1 MKKVKFLEFILLSG
15 LLVGAI
21 VLSLMNQ
28 TSASAKTDNGYQ
40 YSNVIFGFKNKK
52 SKDIPTYKMS
62 ETFKIADVEYTIH
75 SKEVVQNVGGE
86 FGMNAKGSYL
96 ILNVTVKNNGTKA
109 ITVSDSDFKL
119 VKDKT
124 EYEPDSTAGIYAKS
138 RRKLFAIF
146 KIRRKNI
153 FFTSVNPENEVT
165 GNVVFDLNPDTIS
178 DTNLKLKINAG
189 FGNSNKAI
197 VTINE

>member
-1 MKKVKFLEFILLSG
+1 MS
-15 LLVGAI
+15 
-21 VLSLMNQ
+21 
-28 TSASAKTDNGYQ
+28 DNDYQ

-52 SKDIPTYKMS
+52 NKKSKDIPTYKMT

-96 ILNVTVKNNGTKA
+96 ILNVTVK
-109 ITVSDSDFKL
+109 
-119 VKDKT
+119 DKT
-124 EYEPDSTAGIYAKS
+124 EYETDSTAGIYANDDAN
-138 RRKLFAIF
+138 L
-146 KIRRKNI
+146 

-178 DTNLKLKINAG
+178 DTNLKLKVDAG
-189 FGNSNKAI
+189 FGNSNKAF

>member
-1 MKKVKFLEFILLSG
+1 MKKVKFLEFIVLSG
-15 LLVGAI
+15 FLVGAVI
-21 VLSLMNQ
+21 ISLMNQ
-28 TSASAKTDNGYQ
+28 TSASAKTDNDYQ
-40 YSNVIFGFKNKK
+40 YSSVIFGFKNKK
-52 SKDIPTYKMS
+52 NKKSKDITTYKMS

-96 ILNVTVKNNGTKA
+96 ILNVTVKNNGTKS

-124 EYEPDSTAGIYAKS
+124 EYETDSTAGIYANDDAN
-138 RRKLFAIF
+138 L
-146 KIRRKNI
+146 

-178 DTNLKLKINAG
+178 DTNLKLKVDAG
-189 FGNSNKAI
+189 FGNSNKAF

>member
-1 MKKVKFLEFILLSG
+1 MKKVKFLEFIVLSG
-15 LLVGAI
+15 FLIGAVVI
-21 VLSLMNQ
+21 SLMNQ
-28 TSASAKTDNGYQ
+28 TSASAKTDNDYQ

-52 SKDIPTYKMS
+52 NKKSKDIPTYKMT

-75 SKEVVQNVGGE
+75 SKEVVQNVCCE
-86 FGMNAKGSYL
+86 FVMNAKCSYL

-124 EYEPDSTAGIYAKS
+124 EYETDSTAGIYANDDAN
-138 RRKLFAIF
+138 L
-146 KIRRKNI
+146 

-165 GNVVFDLNPDTIS
+165 GNVVFDLSPDTIS
-178 DTNLKLKINAG
+178 DTNLKLKVDAG
-189 FGNSNKAI
+189 FGNSNKAF

>member
-96 ILNVTVKNNGTKA
+96 ILNVTVKN
-109 ITVSDSDFKL
+109 
-119 VKDKT
+119 KT
-124 EYEPDSTAGIYAKS
+124 EYEPDSTAGIYANDDAN
-138 RRKLFAIF
+138 L
-146 KIRRKNI
+146 

>member
-1 MKKVKFLEFILLSG
+1 
-15 LLVGAI
+15 
-21 VLSLMNQ
+21 MNQ
-28 TSASAKTDNGYQ
+28 TSASAKTDNDYQ
-40 YSNVIFGFKNKK
+40 YSNVIFGFKNKKNKK

-75 SKEVVQNVGGE
+75 TKEVVQNVGGE

-124 EYEPDSTAGIYAKS
+124 EYKTDSTAGIYANND
-138 RRKLFAIF
+138 AIL
-146 KIRRKNI
+146 

-178 DTNLKLKINAG
+178 DTNLKLKVNAG
-189 FGNSNKAI
+189 FENSNKAF
-197 VTINE
+197 VKINE

>member
-1 MKKVKFLEFILLSG
+1 
-15 LLVGAI
+15 
-21 VLSLMNQ
+21 MNQ
-28 TSASAKTDNGYQ
+28 TSASAKTDNDYQ
-40 YSNVIFGFKNKK
+40 YSNVIFWFKNKKNKK

-75 SKEVVQNVGGE
+75 TKEVVQNVGGE

-124 EYEPDSTAGIYAKS
+124 EYKTDSTAGIYANDDAN
-138 RRKLFAIF
+138 L
-146 KIRRKNI
+146 

-178 DTNLKLKINAG
+178 DTNLKLKVDAG
-189 FGNSNKAI
+189 FGNSNKAF
-197 VTINE
+197 VTINEW

>member
-1 MKKVKFLEFILLSG
+1 MKKVKFLEFIVLSG
-15 LLVGAI
+15 FLVGAVI
-21 VLSLMNQ
+21 ISLMNQ
-28 TSASAKTDNGYQ
+28 TSASAKTDNDYQ
-40 YSNVIFGFKNKK
+40 YSSVIFGFKNKKNKK

-96 ILNVTVKNNGTKA
+96 ILNVTVKNNGTKS

-124 EYEPDSTAGIYAKS
+124 EYETDSRAGIYANDDAN
-138 RRKLFAIF
+138 L
-146 KIRRKNI
+146 

-178 DTNLKLKINAG
+178 DTNLKLKVDAG
-189 FGNSNKAI
+189 FGNSNKAF

>member
-1 MKKVKFLEFILLSG
+1 MKKVKFLEFIVLSG
-15 LLVGAI
+15 FLVGAVVI
-21 VLSLMNQ
+21 SLMNQ
-28 TSASAKTDNGYQ
+28 TSASAKTDNDYQ
-40 YSNVIFGFKNKK
+40 YSNVIFGFKNKKNKK

-75 SKEVVQNVGGE
+75 TKEVVQNVGGE

-124 EYEPDSTAGIYAKS
+124 EYKTDSTAGIYANNDAN
-138 RRKLFAIF
+138 L
-146 KIRRKNI
+146 

-178 DTNLKLKINAG
+178 DTNLKLKVNAG
-189 FGNSNKAI
+189 FENSNKAF
-197 VTINE
+197 VKINE

>member
-1 MKKVKFLEFILLSG
+1 MKKVKFLEFIVLSG
-15 LLVGAI
+15 FLIGAVVI
-21 VLSLMNQ
+21 SLMNQ
-28 TSASAKTDNGYQ
+28 TSASAKTDNDYQ
-40 YSNVIFGFKNKK
+40 YNNVIFGFKNKK
-52 SKDIPTYKMS
+52 SKDIPIYKMS

-124 EYEPDSTAGIYAKS
+124 EYKTDSTAGIYANDDAN
-138 RRKLFAIF
+138 L
-146 KIRRKNI
+146 

-165 GNVVFDLNPDTIS
+165 GNVVFGLNPDTIS
-178 DTNLKLKINAG
+178 DTNLKLKVDAG
-189 FGNSNKAI
+189 FGNSNKAF

>member
-52 SKDIPTYKMS
+52 SKDSPTYKMS

-124 EYEPDSTAGIYAKS
+124 EYEPDSTAGIYANDDAN
-138 RRKLFAIF
+138 L
-146 KIRRKNI
+146 

-197 VTINE
+197 VTINEQ